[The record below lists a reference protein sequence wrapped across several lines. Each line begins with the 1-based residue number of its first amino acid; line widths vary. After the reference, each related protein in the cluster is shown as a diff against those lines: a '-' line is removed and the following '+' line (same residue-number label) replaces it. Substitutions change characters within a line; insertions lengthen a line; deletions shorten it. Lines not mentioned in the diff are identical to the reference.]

1 MSARLD
7 HAEAA
12 AAEARSLFQQ
22 VSRLRGEI
30 VREQQ
35 ESR

>member
-1 MSARLD
+1 MSAQLNQ
-7 HAEAA
+7 AEAT